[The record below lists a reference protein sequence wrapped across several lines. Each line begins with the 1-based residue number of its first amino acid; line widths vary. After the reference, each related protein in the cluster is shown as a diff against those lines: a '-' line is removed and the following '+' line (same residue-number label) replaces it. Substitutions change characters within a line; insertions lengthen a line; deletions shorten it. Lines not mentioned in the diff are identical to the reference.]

1 MRPQPRLLFKTVPYP
16 KCLKGVLDLN
26 DLLDVV
32 GNGGN
37 DLINEMDHAVG
48 CMVVSLQ
55 QPGTVN
61 SYNLPERGKVEWEGA
76 SRRRSN
82 GPQLGAEC
90 LQRTPS
96 RLGLAYSLSNH
107 RTEP

>member
-1 MRPQPRLLFKTVPYP
+1 MCPQPGLLFQTVPYP

-37 DLINEMDHAVG
+37 DLINEMHHAVG
-48 CMVVSLQ
+48 RMVVSLQ

-61 SYNLPERGKVEWEGA
+61 SYNLPEEKQGWASKTRGLQEREKRA
-76 SRRRSN
+76 
-82 GPQLGAEC
+82 GPQLGAG
-90 LQRTPS
+90 
-96 RLGLAYSLSNH
+96 GL
-107 RTEP
+107 

>member
-1 MRPQPRLLFKTVPYP
+1 MCPQPGPLLQTVPYP

-32 GNGGN
+32 GDSGD
-37 DLINEMDHAVG
+37 DLINEMDHTVG

-61 SYNLPERGKVEWEGA
+61 SHNLPEKKQG
-76 SRRRSN
+76 
-82 GPQLGAEC
+82 
-90 LQRTPS
+90 
-96 RLGLAYSLSNH
+96 
-107 RTEP
+107 